1 MKRLLPPFLLNA
13 PALIIFVVMLVVP
26 MVMTLILSFKS
37 FDFYGGIQPNYG
49 WHNYL
54 EVFQDSYFHEI
65 FLRTYGISV
74 GVTLICALIGA
85 PEAYILSRMFWPD
98 YPVPIGVI
106 RRVKKPTHH
115 QLIAGQIE
123 LVRADKGEG
132 VLRDL
137 LFTSDTWEASGPQP
151 WSSSPT
157 T

>member
-26 MVMTLILSFKS
+26 MVMTVILSFNS

-85 PEAYILSRMFWPD
+85 PEAYILSRMSKSWRSLCLLAILGPLLIS
-98 YPVPIGVI
+98 VIVRTLGWALLIGNSGVI
-106 RRVKKPTHH
+106 FMVSYINFRT
-115 QLIAGQIE
+115 L
-123 LVRADKGEG
+123 
-132 VLRDL
+132 L
-137 LFTSDTWEASGPQP
+137 LFRLF
-151 WSSSPT
+151 
-157 T
+157 